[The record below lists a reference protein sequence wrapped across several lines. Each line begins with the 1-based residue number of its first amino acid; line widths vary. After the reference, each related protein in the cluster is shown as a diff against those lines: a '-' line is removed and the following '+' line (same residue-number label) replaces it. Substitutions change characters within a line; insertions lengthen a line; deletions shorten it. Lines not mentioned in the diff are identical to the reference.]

1 MRKITVLVT
10 IMILVL
16 VSCKKEEK
24 QPANNNTNTGGGGGG
39 GTYLVP
45 SNATA
50 FSGIFTTGNYV
61 GSTIVGTTTYTFN
74 SIMAR
79 AYFSSSPQSY
89 INSGTAVT
97 VNKVYL
103 NGDSLSYSTSSQYYN
118 SSGTVNIASET
129 WSVNGANGIGTFSM
143 THNIT
148 TPSASGYLNF
158 PDSISISTGFSVSI
172 NNVANAKVANLLL
185 SDGVG
190 GFHVKTLQTGN
201 NSVTV
206 TPSNLSSLSTSTVG
220 YIALLLSNSKAYV
233 FSNKDYEFNR
243 EYQYTKSIKIKP

>member
-1 MRKITVLVT
+1 MRNISVFVICL
-10 IMILVL
+10 ILVL

-24 QPANNNTNTGGGGGG
+24 QPSNSNTNTGGGG
-39 GTYLVP
+39 TYLIP
-45 SNATA
+45 SSATA

-61 GSTIVGTTTYTFN
+61 GSTIVGSTTYTFN
-74 SIMAR
+74 SILAR
-79 AYFSSSPQSY
+79 AYFSSAPQAY
-89 INSGTAVT
+89 MNSGTAVT
-97 VNKVYL
+97 VNSVYL
-103 NGDSLSYSTSSQYYN
+103 NSDSLAYSTTSQYYN

-129 WSVNGANGIGTFSM
+129 WSVNGANGIGTFTM

-206 TPSNLSSLSTSTVG
+206 TPNDLSVISTSTVG
-220 YIALLLSNSKAYV
+220 YIALLLTNKKAYV